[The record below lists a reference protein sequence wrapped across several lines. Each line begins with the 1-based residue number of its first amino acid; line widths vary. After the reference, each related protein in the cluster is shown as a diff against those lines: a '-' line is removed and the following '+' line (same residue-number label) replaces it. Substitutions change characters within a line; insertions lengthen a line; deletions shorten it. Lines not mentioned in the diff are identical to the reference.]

1 MGIAHPPQLISE
13 PPSTDGG
20 LDGDQCTQVGSPL
33 SGPATGGVESCDSDG
48 VATRSEN
55 INSRSLVPLT
65 DLSQLS
71 PRDYSAAPRWCSV
84 SGRPSSLS
92 VTTAVVLVLQHLGAT
107 ERDCSG
113 DYPGTLAKASCC
125 LDTARASAGR
135 PKGLFTPAQRGG
147 MPSPRLS
154 GSGAV

>member
-71 PRDYSAAPRWCSV
+71 PRD
-84 SGRPSSLS
+84 
-92 VTTAVVLVLQHLGAT
+92 
-107 ERDCSG
+107 
-113 DYPGTLAKASCC
+113 
-125 LDTARASAGR
+125 
-135 PKGLFTPAQRGG
+135 
-147 MPSPRLS
+147 
-154 GSGAV
+154 

>member
-1 MGIAHPPQLISE
+1 MISGNKRPVLETSGSAEVLPDLWERSRPNGCDNLSLLSLAASGNDGQRRVGIAHSPELISE

-48 VATRSEN
+48 VARSEY

-71 PRDYSAAPRWCSV
+71 PRD
-84 SGRPSSLS
+84 
-92 VTTAVVLVLQHLGAT
+92 
-107 ERDCSG
+107 
-113 DYPGTLAKASCC
+113 
-125 LDTARASAGR
+125 
-135 PKGLFTPAQRGG
+135 
-147 MPSPRLS
+147 
-154 GSGAV
+154 